1 MPPYKG
7 YVSKP
12 GHPINKKENCGSKTV
27 TPKSLYISRRK
38 NYLRIM
44 FTKIWNKITSHRKAK
59 PDQSYRSASMEMG
72 IPKSTIYDHSQRLK
86 KRKIKTEDEF
96 LESEAGQNFLKRML
110 VSSIYTFAIK
120 GGVGAGRIEEFMEQ
134 MRVGNYMGISR
145 TSIHRMIKE
154 VEASILRYKE
164 LQEKELIERAADQ
177 KEYLEVVLGLD
188 ETWLNE
194 MLLVC
199 QELTSGY
206 LFLSNQVKDEI

>member
-1 MPPYKG
+1 
-7 YVSKP
+7 
-12 GHPINKKENCGSKTV
+12 
-27 TPKSLYISRRK
+27 
-38 NYLRIM
+38 
-44 FTKIWNKITSHRKAK
+44 
-59 PDQSYRSASMEMG
+59 
-72 IPKSTIYDHSQRLK
+72 
-86 KRKIKTEDEF
+86 
-96 LESEAGQNFLKRML
+96 ML

-164 LQEKELIERAADQ
+164 LQEKDLIERAADQ

-206 LFLSNQVKDEI
+206 LFLSNQVKDEM

>member
-1 MPPYKG
+1 
-7 YVSKP
+7 
-12 GHPINKKENCGSKTV
+12 
-27 TPKSLYISRRK
+27 
-38 NYLRIM
+38 M
-44 FTKIWNKITSHRKAK
+44 FTKIWNKITSHRESK
-59 PDQSYRSASMEMG
+59 PDQSYRSASKELG
-72 IPKSTIYDHSQRLK
+72 IPKSTIHDHSQRLK
-86 KRKIKTEDEF
+86 KKRINTEDEF

-120 GGVGAGRIEEFMEQ
+120 GGVGAGRIEEFMAQ

-164 LQEKELIERAADQ
+164 FQEKELTERAADQ

-206 LFLSNQVKDEI
+206 LFLSSQVKDEM

>member
-1 MPPYKG
+1 
-7 YVSKP
+7 
-12 GHPINKKENCGSKTV
+12 
-27 TPKSLYISRRK
+27 
-38 NYLRIM
+38 M

-59 PDQSYRSASMEMG
+59 PDQSYRSASGELG

-86 KRKIKTEDEF
+86 KKKTKTEDEF

-154 VEASILRYKE
+154 VETSILRYKE
-164 LQEKELIERAADQ
+164 LQEKELTEKAADQ

-199 QELTSGY
+199 QELASGY
-206 LFLSNQVKDEI
+206 LFLSNQVKDEM

>member
-1 MPPYKG
+1 
-7 YVSKP
+7 
-12 GHPINKKENCGSKTV
+12 
-27 TPKSLYISRRK
+27 
-38 NYLRIM
+38 M

-59 PDQSYRSASMEMG
+59 PDQSYRSASKELG

-206 LFLSNQVKDEI
+206 LFLSTQVKDEM

>member
-1 MPPYKG
+1 
-7 YVSKP
+7 
-12 GHPINKKENCGSKTV
+12 
-27 TPKSLYISRRK
+27 
-38 NYLRIM
+38 M

-59 PDQSYRSASMEMG
+59 PDQSYRSASKELG

-86 KRKIKTEDEF
+86 KRRIKTEDEF